1 MKIYTIGFT
10 QKTAETFFELIHT
23 NNIQYLVD
31 IRVHPSGQLAA
42 FARQEDLPY
51 LLDRLADHCAYI
63 YLPDL
68 APTQEMMKEYRSG
81 HDWPRYMSRFEKLM
95 DERGIPDTL
104 DRQFFESFNC
114 CLLCSEAEAQHC
126 HRRLVAERMASHWE
140 NVEIVHL

>member
-10 QKTAETFFELIHT
+10 QKTAETFFELLHT

-51 LLDRLADHCAYI
+51 FLDRLADHCGYI

-68 APTQEMMKEYRSG
+68 APTKEMMKEYRSG
-81 HDWPRYMSRFEKLM
+81 RDWPRYKAGFERLM

-104 DRQFFESFNC
+104 DRQFFES
-114 CLLCSEAEAQHC
+114 LIVVYYAVKQ
-126 HRRLVAERMASHWE
+126 RRSSAIGALWL
-140 NVEIVHL
+140 NVWPLNGVM